1 MELVL
6 FALIKWLSMNM
17 DFVSKIIERKKMK
30 KKLKLLKILIII
42 IKIKRIIV
50 LSNRNHLCNLT
61 LPFLSKKSRK
71 KAKILQSLQLFK
83 QNHYLKLQNNKKL
96 LPQET
101 LMILKILLLWSR
113 TRILQLSHQT
123 MPKLPLI

>member
-17 DFVSKIIERKKMK
+17 DFVSKITEKKKMK
-30 KKLKLLKILIII
+30 KKLKLLKIT
-42 IKIKRIIV
+42 IKRIIL

-83 QNHYLKLQNNKKL
+83 QNHYLKFQNKKKL

-101 LMILKILLLWSR
+101 LMILKILLL
-113 TRILQLSHQT
+113 
-123 MPKLPLI
+123 